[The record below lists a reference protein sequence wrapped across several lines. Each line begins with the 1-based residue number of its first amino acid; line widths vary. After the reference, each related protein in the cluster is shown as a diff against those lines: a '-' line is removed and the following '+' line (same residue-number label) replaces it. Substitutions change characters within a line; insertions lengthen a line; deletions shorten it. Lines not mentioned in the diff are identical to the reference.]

1 MPNATGV
8 RSLGGFVRS
17 VHAPPAQIKRYAHN
31 VDYPPHTP
39 IFPAVAAC
47 KNRRPGKDWSRLPD
61 YAPPLS
67 PLIHQ
72 LKFSRRSEI
81 ASALSRLLLLEVLH
95 ARRTTGLQ
103 LPDRIVQ
110 RSVWQR
116 RHWRRGFN
124 QSDLLCQPL
133 SRWLHCQWDSEAVT
147 RTRATATPAFS
158 QCPAAQAQP
167 EKCLRLELPVQGRHM
182 VIVDDVV
189 TTGSTVAEIAQLLLR
204 NGAAAVQVWCLCR
217 TL

>member
-8 RSLGGFVRS
+8 RSLGICS
-17 VHAPPAQIKRYAHN
+17 VCSRATRTDKTLCPQCGLPATHS
-31 VDYPPHTP
+31 HL
-39 IFPAVAAC
+39 PAVAAC
-47 KNRRPGKDWSRLPD
+47 KTAAPQRLVTVAD

-67 PLIHQ
+67 LLIHQ

-103 LPDRIVQ
+103 LPDRII
-110 RSVWQR
+110 SVPLWQR

-133 SRWLHCQWDSEAVT
+133 SRWLHCQWDSKPSHVHGPLRPSIFSVPGCAS
-147 RTRATATPAFS
+147 AT
-158 QCPAAQAQP
+158 
-167 EKCLRLELPVQGRHM
+167 
-182 VIVDDVV
+182 
-189 TTGSTVAEIAQLLLR
+189 
-204 NGAAAVQVWCLCR
+204 
-217 TL
+217 